1 MVSLLI
7 NSYSR
12 SILHQGEFVQLL
24 LQIARN
30 ILTRNSEILLLPQV
44 KTSYFIWLSNASRE
58 IPLHIEDSLRLN
70 SPQHY
75 HVTRHSN
82 TNSICPK
89 YNRETEGCRTFVVVN
104 YLPTME
110 QLKPKLGIAVS
121 LEVWKFIILTRLIYL
136 TRKFIQLY
144 LFCIYTLYFWNLNS
158 SKFQIVV
165 Y

>member
-1 MVSLLI
+1 MVSLLV
-7 NSYSR
+7 NSYSYSR

-30 ILTRNSEILLLPQV
+30 IQTRNSEILLLPQV
-44 KTSYFIWLSNASRE
+44 KTSYFIRLSNASRE

-89 YNRETEGCRTFVVVN
+89 YNRETEGSRTFVVVN
-104 YLPTME
+104 YLPTMGHV
-110 QLKPKLGIAVS
+110 KPKTWNCSIIRS
-121 LEVWKFIILTRLIYL
+121 LEIY
-136 TRKFIQLY
+136 
-144 LFCIYTLYFWNLNS
+144 YFNS
-158 SKFQIVV
+158 SNLFNS
-165 Y
+165 